1 MDMIPYEKQNIEELA
16 KRTEY
21 EISKISE
28 FLSKI
33 EIFVK
38 NASHSLSIL
47 SYIYN
52 KNNIPKIVVSK
63 KSKNQRNEE
72 KQRFLQNQQK
82 VEKLQK
88 MLFPLI
94 SQIEQNRLESD
105 RGILVGC
112 QTYDKLL
119 KLGYT
124 EQMIEQSVFNATRD
138 EFWSK
143 QFRSLAKLLRKNK
156 DDVLYIDIFL
166 AIGQKN
172 HKVAIPRIVR

>member
-1 MDMIPYEKQNIEELA
+1 MDMIPYDRQNIEELA

-28 FLSKI
+28 LLSKI
-33 EIFVK
+33 ENFTK
-38 NASHSLSIL
+38 NASHSLSII
-47 SYIYN
+47 SYVLKN
-52 KNNIPKIVVSK
+52 KNIPEIVTSK

-94 SQIEQNRLESD
+94 SQIERNRLESD
-105 RGILVGC
+105 RGVLVAC

-119 KLGYT
+119 KLGYS
-124 EQMIEQSVFNATRD
+124 ESMIHQAVFNATRD
-138 EFWSK
+138 GFWSK

>member
-52 KNNIPKIVVSK
+52 KNNIPEIVVSK

-88 MLFPLI
+88 MIFPLI

-124 EQMIEQSVFNATRD
+124 EPMIHQAVFNATRD